1 MKKKSKEQLQYVAEQ
16 MALKKEW
23 MKKELAKVE
32 EEADAAN
39 KALNEK
45 KDEEANN
52 DPENG
57 RLGKPAT
64 A

>member
-1 MKKKSKEQLQYVAEQ
+1 
-16 MALKKEW
+16 